1 MRFNIPSCYKVIVT
15 TVIFL
20 TLTVS
25 CRGAEPTSLTLP
37 STATI
42 ASFTITL
49 VPPTETITSAPAL
62 MPPPIPFPP
71 TTKSVPPNPTL
82 LPPTPTPLPPT
93 DTVCHS
99 GCDFTTIQAAIDDTS
114 TEAGAIIELTE
125 PESTDEAK
133 SVTTELVFIGK
144 PNGITDEG
152 IGTLFEQALAEAS
165 APGDN
170 GYIVKDLR
178 AFSVIFA

>member
-1 MRFNIPSCYKVIVT
+1 
-15 TVIFL
+15 
-20 TLTVS
+20 
-25 CRGAEPTSLTLP
+25 
-37 STATI
+37 
-42 ASFTITL
+42 
-49 VPPTETITSAPAL
+49 
-62 MPPPIPFPP
+62 MP
-71 TTKSVPPNPTL
+71 L
-82 LPPTPTPLPPT
+82 RLRL
-93 DTVCHS
+93 HYH
-99 GCDFTTIQAAIDDTS
+99 QAVIDDTS

-170 GYIVKDLR
+170 GYIAKESARVPRHIRVKRDHGDFRTTCYNSLQCR
-178 AFSVIFA
+178 DVDYELSSPFLICRPP